1 MLKKIG
7 YALLALVCASVLSGC
22 KFSSE
27 REDYERSYVARTD
40 FTIKFETNGGKSI
53 EPITVKKDED
63 FRDVEIPTPER
74 SGYDFA
80 YWANEYG
87 IQIGSN
93 DTVNGE
99 PDVAKFL
106 ADESR
111 FPEFD
116 LNGKE
121 LPMGITLYAIW
132 RSENPSIIIN
142 ADGGYFPQ
150 EDGTKKEKLELKL
163 TNFKGTYTSSE
174 LFNDYLIKT
183 VFPLKDKAVKEHY
196 KATDLFYLSSTI
208 IAGTCTSLYFDLFD
222 GKDCEV
228 RIQWNKNQE
237 IVFETNG
244 GSAIPVYEFKD
255 NDNCELKTLYSKAY
269 IPVKEGYVFAGWYK
283 DKDLKELQQ
292 YSVINLDST
301 TLYADWISK
310 SYDITSSNAESTF
323 NTIASKMKFLE
334 LDITGYDETRT
345 KRLPLSE
352 ELIDMW
358 TVNVKYTGNMSS
370 TDVQNVSKNMKNNN
384 GNSGTV
390 YCNLDLSE
398 ATGLTDLPDD
408 GFSDCIGLRSIKIS
422 QKISNIG
429 ISNTNGSGC
438 FRCCFN
444 LKSVS
449 LPASL
454 TTIGDA
460 SFSGCTALTD
470 IIIPDGV
477 TYIGNNVFS
486 GCSKLKNVK
495 IPVSVQTIGSATFK
509 DCVELEEIALP
520 LYVQI
525 ISANLFENCKKLSKL
540 TFSEYVD
547 TIDSAAFMKCTSLT
561 SFTIPAPVTTISN
574 ETFKECTAL
583 TSVEIPDNVITI
595 DNKAFESC
603 EKLKNV
609 TLPSKLK
616 KIGTESFKNCK
627 AFTAIVIPTGVTAI
641 GKSAFNNCENLES
654 INIPSGVKTLSYH
667 VFDGCIKLTDVTLNN
682 GLETIGE
689 RAFVDCKALT
699 SITIPSTVTTI
710 KTCAFYNCSSLTGI
724 TIPDAVTKI
733 EDSVFFACSKL
744 ANIIFADTT
753 TWYKYDANV
762 EIDGTE
768 SDVSNSTANV
778 LIFTERDYKKFW
790 NKK

>member
-22 KFSSE
+22 NFSSE

-74 SGYDFA
+74 IGYDFA

-93 DTVNGE
+93 YTVNGE

-208 IAGTCTSLYFDLFD
+208 IAGTCTSLYFDLSD

-255 NDNCELKTLYSKAY
+255 NDSCELKTLYSKAY

-292 YSVINLDST
+292 NSVINLHSTTNLDST

-323 NTIASKMKFLE
+323 NTIANKMKFLK
-334 LDITGYDETRT
+334 LGITGYDETRT
-345 KRLPLSE
+345 NRLPLSE
-352 ELIDMW
+352 ELIDMC

-370 TDVQNVSKNMKNNN
+370 TDVQNVSKNMKYNNI
-384 GNSGTV
+384 NSGTV

-408 GFSDCIGLRSIKIS
+408 GFADCIGLRSIKIS

-438 FRCCFN
+438 FRGCFN

-454 TTIGDA
+454 TAIGNA

-583 TSVEIPDNVITI
+583 TSVEIPDNVTAIG
-595 DNKAFESC
+595 NNAFENC

-609 TLPSKLK
+609 TLPSKLNE
-616 KIGTESFKNCK
+616 ICNESFKNCK
-627 AFTAIVIPTGVTAI
+627 AFTAIDIPAGVVAI
-641 GKSAFNNCENLES
+641 GNSAFNNCENLES

-724 TIPDAVTKI
+724 TIPAAVTSI
-733 EDSVFFACSKL
+733 EDSVFFA
-744 ANIIFADTT
+744 
-753 TWYKYDANV
+753 TWYKKDAKV
-762 EIDGTE
+762 EIGGTE
-768 SDVSNSTANV
+768 SDVSDPENNV
-778 LIFTERDYKKFW
+778 FIFTVGDYRKFW
-790 NKK
+790 CKK